1 MYMICLNLTS
11 VKTCKVDFPWRIH
24 FLSRKKHWFLLVFL
38 YKVNEPKIQPKKK
51 KIKNLNMDSFF
62 LLLLDCEN
70 ILKVLLSLKVIV
82 VSALCVLSTNMKYL
96 LGLLG
101 CFKRQSQMSSM
112 APFGVTMNEGVM
124 SKSSYKWRRVLL
136 KVSGEA
142 LAGDHLQNIDPKVG
156 I

>member
-1 MYMICLNLTS
+1 MYIFCLNLTS

-24 FLSRKKHWFLLVFL
+24 FLSRKKHRFLLAFL
-38 YKVNEPKIQPKKK
+38 HKVNEPKIQPKKIK
-51 KIKNLNMDSFF
+51 KSLNMDSFF

-82 VSALCVLSTNMKYL
+82 VSALWVLGTNMKYL

-101 CFKRQSQMSSM
+101 CFERQSQMSSM

-124 SKSSYKWRRVLL
+124 SKSSYKWQRVLL